1 METQKN
7 LNSQISLEK
16 EWSWRNQTS
25 QLQIILQCYIHQDSV
40 VLAQK
45 EKYRQMKQ
53 DRESMLSM
61 GTLVVTKEAR
71 IYSGAKIASSIR
83 DAGKTRQLC
92 AKGGH

>member
-1 METQKN
+1 
-7 LNSQISLEK
+7 
-16 EWSWRNQTS
+16 
-25 QLQIILQCYIHQDSV
+25 
-40 VLAQK
+40 
-45 EKYRQMKQ
+45 
-53 DRESMLSM
+53 MLSM